1 MPRPK
6 SDSAYATV
14 REVAERYRVHRSL
27 LYEMTR
33 GNRCPGMRRLG
44 RAIRINLAEFEAAA
58 RRGELGIL

>member
-1 MPRPK
+1 
-6 SDSAYATV
+6 
-14 REVAERYRVHRSL
+14 L